1 MRTTL
6 IIRHRVGDFDVWR
19 GIYEGF
25 AANQQAGGVRSQ
37 MALRSADDP
46 AEIVV
51 THTFDSREAAEA
63 YLGDATL
70 REAMGA
76 ATVDDDSVTIEFFDE
91 VVAVTS

>member
-6 IIRHRVGDFDVWR
+6 LIRHRVGDFDVWR

-25 AANQQAGGVRSQ
+25 APQQAAGGVRSQ

-46 AEIVV
+46 ADIVV

-63 YLGDATL
+63 YLGNPDL
-70 REAMGA
+70 RAAMA
-76 ATVDDDSVTIEFFDE
+76 NATVEDDTVTIEFFDE
-91 VVAVTS
+91 VVPVTA

>member
-6 IIRHRVGDFDVWR
+6 IIRHRVGDFDAWR
-19 GIYEGF
+19 AVYEGF
-25 AANQQAGGVRSQ
+25 APRQVAGGVRSQ

-46 AEIVV
+46 ADIVV

-63 YLGDATL
+63 YLGNAAL

-76 ATVDDDSVTIEFFDE
+76 ATVEHGTVTVEFFDE
-91 VVAVTS
+91 VVRVTS